1 MLLLSLT
8 FCGFSLR
15 SLSAWSADGE
25 VGFLEKEVISF
36 HINSASAEMISD
48 LMFGIGPKKA
58 RAIVEYRKVN
68 GPFVNMDALL
78 PVKGV
83 GQVIISKNRKI
94 ILFD

>member
-1 MLLLSLT
+1 MLFLILT
-8 FCGFSLR
+8 FCGFSFR
-15 SLSAWSADGE
+15 SLPAWSVDGDE
-25 VGFLEKEVISF
+25 NFSEKEVISF

-58 RAIVEYRKVN
+58 RAIVEYRKLN

-78 PVKGV
+78 SVKGV